1 MKIQGLTP
9 LQKIAKMNEVRKR
22 NKLSQPRPKC
32 TNRKKLTPISHIPP
46 PQRAR
51 IQKRYISGESI
62 RKISRE
68 EKRHRVTVAKIVRA
82 PEVAQ
87 YRKEMRERFYGIG
100 YTAID
105 TVRRAA
111 EFDAALA
118 HKVLEAT
125 GVIPSPEELAS
136 ETVNQQP
143 ETEQERRRKITLD
156 LMGIALDRHEIFG
169 TPIHELEEK
178 LRIPISVPKKDKV
191 H

>member
-1 MKIQGLTP
+1 MKYQKMTP
-9 LQKIAKMNEVRKR
+9 LQKVAKMNAVRKR
-22 NKLSQPRPKC
+22 NREHSSRQKS
-32 TNRKKLTPISHIPP
+32 TIRKKLTPVSYVPP
-46 PQRAR
+46 PQRER
-51 IQKRYISGESI
+51 IMKRYIAGESVS
-62 RKISRE
+62 KISRE

-87 YRKEMRERFYGIG
+87 YRKDMRERFYGIG

-118 HKVLEAT
+118 YKVLEAT
-125 GVIPSPEELAS
+125 GVIPSPEEVAN

-143 ETEQERRRKITLD
+143 KTEQERRREITLKM
-156 LMGIALDRHEIFG
+156 MGIALDRHEVFG

-178 LRIPISVPKKDKV
+178 LGIPISVPKKDKV